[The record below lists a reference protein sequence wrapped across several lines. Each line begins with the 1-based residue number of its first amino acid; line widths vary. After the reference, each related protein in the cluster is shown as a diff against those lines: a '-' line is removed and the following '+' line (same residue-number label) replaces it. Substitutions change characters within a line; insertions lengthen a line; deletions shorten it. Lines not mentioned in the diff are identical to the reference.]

1 MFAPE
6 RRTRRIALIST
17 FAVLS
22 TVLDIIVTP
31 SLSAGVWFGWI
42 FVVSPINGLILGP
55 MDGFI
60 TTLISV
66 LLGHSLVFRDS
77 VYEFLFTLGAP
88 ICSLVTGF
96 LVRGEWRKVFV
107 YYTAVIA
114 AYFLDPLSRV
124 LPFWGMWDTLLAYS
138 ALIFFIILKG
148 SVSINIRLK
157 QGYLYAL
164 YTFLGLEADVLFRI
178 FVLVPC
184 QAYSIFYGL
193 TPEALVF
200 VWSVPAP
207 IITPIKIAF
216 SSALSLFLVPAILRT
231 LQTRDSIRIQVNQNE
246 E

>member
-1 MFAPE
+1 MLVTE

-22 TVLDIIVTP
+22 TVLDMMVTP

-42 FVVSPINGLILGP
+42 FVISPINGLILGP
-55 MDGFI
+55 LDGFI

-77 VYEFLFTLGAP
+77 IYEFIFTLGAP
-88 ICSLVTGF
+88 ICSLVTGY
-96 LVRGEWRKVFV
+96 LVQGEWRKVFV
-107 YYTAVIA
+107 YYTALIA
-114 AYFLDPLSRV
+114 GYFLDPLSRE
-124 LPFWGMWDTLLAYS
+124 LPFWGMWDTFLAYTV
-138 ALIFFIILKG
+138 LIVFIILNRG
-148 SVSINIRLK
+148 NQVSSSLK
-157 QGYLYAL
+157 HGYLFAL

-184 QAYSIFYGL
+184 QAYRIFYGL

-207 IITPIKIAF
+207 VITPLKVAF
-216 SSALSLFLVPAILRT
+216 SSALGFFLVPEIMRT
-231 LQTRDSIRIQVNQNE
+231 LQTRNYVRTQVN
-246 E
+246 